1 MIRDVMLAL
10 GRYRFSVP
18 TAAYSELKRIT
29 EYRWTTQER
38 ISRRPAMQYLGLGN
52 EEITVT
58 GTIYPHFNGGL
69 RQVDQMRAEAA
80 QGLPLLLVDGFGFV
94 WGEFVVERIEET
106 HTDIRRAGVP
116 EKIEFNLT
124 LKYYGGDDEI

>member
-29 EYRWTTQER
+29 AYRWTTQER
-38 ISRRPAMQYLGLGN
+38 INRMPAMQYLGLGQ
-52 EEITVT
+52 EEITIT
-58 GTIYPHFNGGL
+58 GTIYPYFNGGL

-80 QGLPLLLVDGFGFV
+80 QGLPQLLVDGFGFV
-94 WGEFVVERIEET
+94 WGEYVVERIEET
-106 HTDIRRAGVP
+106 RTDIRRAGIP